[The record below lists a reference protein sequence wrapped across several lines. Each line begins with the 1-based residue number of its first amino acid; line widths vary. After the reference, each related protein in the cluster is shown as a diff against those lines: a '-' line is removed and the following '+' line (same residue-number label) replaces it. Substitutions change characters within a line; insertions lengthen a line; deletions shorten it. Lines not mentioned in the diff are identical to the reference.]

1 MGATPAYGVTY
12 DGDLFRNSVQTEI
25 EALDN
30 EGLVSWRP
38 AVHGSRLSS
47 QFRRSIKGRMV
58 FYRLSIDLADS
69 ELARPFATE
78 FN

>member
-1 MGATPAYGVTY
+1 
-12 DGDLFRNSVQTEI
+12 
-25 EALDN
+25 
-30 EGLVSWRP
+30 
-38 AVHGSRLSS
+38 
-47 QFRRSIKGRMV
+47 MV